1 MTGRPAQDPAR
12 HDPTDSRLDLDI
24 DPALPPAYP
33 DRAAWGTAP
42 SLRAWQTAAMHKYFA
57 DLPRDFLAVA
67 TPGAGKTTFALT
79 VAAELLGRRLID
91 RVTIVAPTEHLKV
104 QWADAA
110 ARAGIP
116 VDPTYSA
123 GKGRTSQDYVG
134 IAVTYAGVAVN
145 PLAMRIRT
153 ERFKTLVILDEV
165 HHAGD
170 ALSWGDGVREAFE
183 PAARRLALTGTPF
196 RSDINPIPFVTYA
209 PGEDGIPRSVADYA
223 YGYAHALADHVVRPV
238 LFMAYSGEMQWRTR
252 AGDEIAARL
261 GEPLTKDMTAQALRT
276 ALDPKGSWMPSVL
289 AAADKRLSEVRR
301 HVPDAGGLVIA
312 SDQESARAYAKLLRE
327 IAGEAPTVVLSD
339 EKASSKKIAA
349 FGENTDRWM
358 VAVRMVSEGVD
369 VPRLAVGVY
378 ATTYSTPLFFAQAV
392 GRFVRARK
400 RGETASV
407 FLPSVPNLLGHASE
421 MEVQRDHVL
430 GRKVTDEGDIFA
442 AEDALMAQA
451 NASEQAS
458 AELELSFEALG
469 SQATFDRVL
478 YDGGEFGHSGE
489 VHVGSEEEMDFLGI
503 PGLLEPDQV
512 RELLHSRQSE
522 RARKQKRDAADRA
535 GRDDAGD
542 RGDSVAQVST
552 HEQLAVLRRELNG
565 LVAAWHHR
573 TGQAHGITH
582 AALRKECGGPAAAVA
597 TAEQLHARIDRI
609 REWAMRKSS

>member
-1 MTGRPAQDPAR
+1 VTDRLPADPQPNAL
-12 HDPTDSRLDLDI
+12 T
-24 DPALPPAYP
+24 PAWPE
-33 DRAAWGTAP
+33 RAAWGTAT
-42 SLRAWQTAAMHKYFA
+42 SLRAWQAAAMKKYF
-57 DLPRDFLAVA
+57 DSQPRDFLAVA
-67 TPGAGKTTFALT
+67 TPGAGKTTFALS
-79 VAAELLGRRLID
+79 VAAELLGRRIVD
-91 RVTIVAPTEHLKV
+91 RVTIVAPTEHLKL
-104 QWADAA
+104 QWAEAA
-110 ARAGIP
+110 ARAGMPI
-116 VDPTYSA
+116 DPTYAA
-123 GKGRTSQDYVG
+123 GKGKTSQDYVG

-170 ALSWGDGVREAFE
+170 ALSWGEGVREAFE

-196 RSDINPIPFVTYA
+196 RSDVNPIPFVTYA
-209 PGEDGIPRSVADYA
+209 PGDDGIPRSVADYA
-223 YGYAHALADHVVRPV
+223 YGYSHALADHVVRPV
-238 LFMAYSGEMQWRTR
+238 LFLAYSGEMQWRTR

-261 GEPLTKDMTAQALRT
+261 GEPLTRDMTNQALRT
-276 ALDPKGSWMPSVL
+276 ALDPNGSWMPAVL

-312 SDQESARAYAKLLRE
+312 TDQDSARAYAKLLRG
-327 IAGEAPTVVLSD
+327 ITGESPTVVLSD
-339 EKASSKKIAA
+339 EKLASKRISEFSGNDK
-349 FGENTDRWM
+349 RWM

-369 VPRLAVGVY
+369 IPRLAVGVY
-378 ATTYSTPLFFAQAV
+378 ATTTSTPLFFAQAV
-392 GRFVRARK
+392 GRFVRART

-407 FLPSVPNLLGHASE
+407 FLPSVPTLLGFASE

-430 GRKVTDEGDIFA
+430 GRRITDEDDIFA
-442 AEDALMAQA
+442 AENDLLAQA
-451 NASEQAS
+451 NATEAAS
-458 AELELSFEALG
+458 SELELSFEALG
-469 SQATFDRVL
+469 SEARFDRVL

-522 RARKQKRDAADRA
+522 RARKQKAATTPEPDT
-535 GRDDAGD
+535 
-542 RGDSVAQVST
+542 VAEVST
-552 HEQLAVLRRELNG
+552 HEQLAILRRELNG

-573 TGQAHGITH
+573 TGQAHGVTH

-609 REWAMRKSS
+609 REWALRRSS